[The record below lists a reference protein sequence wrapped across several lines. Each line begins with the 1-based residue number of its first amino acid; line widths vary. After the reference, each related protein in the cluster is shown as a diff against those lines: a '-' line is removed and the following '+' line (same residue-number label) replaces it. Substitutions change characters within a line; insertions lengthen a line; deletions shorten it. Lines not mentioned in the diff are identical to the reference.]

1 MAASFEAKFSSSK
14 STSNTSNK
22 AEPPGKSTAKK
33 KKELEPHK
41 RPPTAEDYI
50 YPTQEEK
57 KKKDKN
63 KKDKNKKDK
72 NNKKKKDKE
81 TPQKQSTTDGFKGPI
96 PKKKKT
102 KTLQEK
108 KNKKEL
114 QDTPIHTLD
123 RPPIRVQH
131 GHDDDAAFF
140 EIHQIKSC
148 SDDEKKPEATKVR
161 KYTFTVLLLCLRSH
175 LLYFT

>member
-1 MAASFEAKFSSSK
+1 MAASFEAKFSSRK

-41 RPPTAEDYI
+41 RTPTAEDYI

-63 KKDKNKKDK
+63 KKK
-72 NNKKKKDKE
+72 NKKKKDKE

-96 PKKKKT
+96 PKKKKKKT

-123 RPPIRVQH
+123 RQPVPEQY
-131 GHDDDAAFF
+131 DYDADAGFF
-140 EIHQIKSC
+140 LIHQIKS
-148 SDDEKKPEATKVR
+148 SDDEKKPKATNVR
-161 KYTFTVLLLCLRSH
+161 EIHVLLFYCYPFFH
-175 LLYFT
+175 